1 MKGAK
6 IVLAV
11 LALILVFS
19 ENIENYPQAALNPDG
34 IPEKMV
40 IPDAASPKS
49 FKSPYGRVLIR
60 FSKNTPKE
68 TRKKFFTLLGAE
80 LMEFDV
86 FGYDIGRWQ
95 KSVKKA
101 MDVKLLYEK
110 FKTANPP
117 SVAEQLIDYELE
129 IPLVAKSKSRKQSSC
144 GLKNEI
150 KNVASQR
157 RFIHW
162 FDKLLGITTAHNFL
176 QEKKIFRQTAG

>member
-86 FGYDIGRWQ
+86 FGYDIGRW
-95 KSVKKA
+95 
-101 MDVKLLYEK
+101 
-110 FKTANPP
+110 
-117 SVAEQLIDYELE
+117 
-129 IPLVAKSKSRKQSSC
+129 
-144 GLKNEI
+144 
-150 KNVASQR
+150 
-157 RFIHW
+157 
-162 FDKLLGITTAHNFL
+162 
-176 QEKKIFRQTAG
+176 